1 MLQQPGFFDFEEC
14 LASLSKAGDPLEGL
28 AQIVDFEIF
37 RKPLD
42 KALKYSDRKKGG
54 RPPYDPVLM
63 FKILILQ
70 ALYSL
75 SDDQMPMTRW
85 SS

>member
-1 MLQQPGFFDFEEC
+1 MSQPGFFDFEER

-28 AQIVDFEIF
+28 AQTVDFEIF

-54 RPPYDPVLM
+54 RPPYDAVA
-63 FKILILQ
+63 Q
-70 ALYSL
+70 AVRLNQWRSGL
-75 SDDQMPMTRW
+75 RCLKS
-85 SS
+85 

>member
-1 MLQQPGFFDFEEC
+1 MWQPGFFDFEQR

-28 AQIVDFEIF
+28 AQTVEFEIF

-42 KALKYSDRKKGG
+42 KALKYSGRKKGR
-54 RPPYDPVLM
+54 RPPYDPALM
-63 FKILILQ
+63 LKILILQ

-75 SDDQMPMTRW
+75 SDDQMPMTKCQ
-85 SS
+85 

>member
-1 MLQQPGFFDFEEC
+1 MSQPGFFDFEQR

-28 AQIVDFEIF
+28 AQTVDFEIF

>member
-1 MLQQPGFFDFEEC
+1 MSQPGFFDFEER

-28 AQIVDFEIF
+28 AQTVDFEIF

-54 RPPYDPVLM
+54 RPPYDTALV
-63 FKILILQ
+63 FKILIPQ

-75 SDDQMPMTRW
+75 SDDQMPMTIW
-85 SS
+85 CS

>member
-1 MLQQPGFFDFEEC
+1 MSQPGFFDFEQR

-28 AQIVDFEIF
+28 AQTVDFEIF

-54 RPPYDPVLM
+54 SPAYDLVLM

-70 ALYSL
+70 ALYNL
-75 SDDQMPMTRW
+75 CGDQMPMTRCQ
-85 SS
+85 

>member
-1 MLQQPGFFDFEEC
+1 MTQPGFFDFEER

-28 AQIVDFEIF
+28 AQTVDFEIF

-75 SDDQMPMTRW
+75 CDDQMPMTRW
-85 SS
+85 IS